1 MDTKKN
7 LKWEDVKITILDRR
21 EPISD
26 SRRRLLTI
34 EEIRQQIVDKADR
47 KIQIGK
53 CKGGLRASIYRGMF
67 KVSVIAFP
75 EGAKYTEKEAREIV
89 IEKILAGE
97 LDQQITEEYEQLR
110 AHDREMRARA
120 RLGSALAE
128 ETKDE

>member
-1 MDTKKN
+1 MSLQN
-7 LKWEDVKITILDRR
+7 PPKWEDVEITILDRR

-47 KIQIGK
+47 KIQVGK
-53 CKGGLRASIYRGMF
+53 CKGGLRAAVYRGMF
-67 KVSVIAFP
+67 KVAVIQFP
-75 EGAKYTEKEAREIV
+75 EGEELSVGEAREIV

-110 AHDREMRARA
+110 AHDREMRAKA
-120 RLGSALAE
+120 RLGS
-128 ETKDE
+128 TQY